1 MKSNNMDPEKE
12 KKAQSP
18 LEILITVSSVLG
30 VAAYIL
36 NNPLFFLISASVCAT
51 LLICLAIMRIVTTTI
66 EERFILFFFFGM
78 DALLL
83 VIGCLID
90 HSIGRGLLLGVSI
103 VGIFTIARDELTK
116 YFLGKFMA
124 LYKNM
129 PGYKEYAESILR
141 DGDETEEDGEYKEE
155 EPDFNDGFPYDY
167 VTDLQYIDEWET
179 IHCDENATP
188 EKRVR
193 AMELAFDRACGV
205 NGTLIEDL
213 DAFEK
218 NLGTMKELSKYMES
232 GLWKKDFEA
241 DEAGSF
247 SDGIKR
253 GVLSEDGLYNV
264 LSEYD
269 DLRKRMGE
277 LSK

>member
-1 MKSNNMDPEKE
+1 MDPEKE
-12 KKAQSP
+12 KKAQPP

-116 YFLGKFMA
+116 YFVAKFMA
-124 LYKNM
+124 LYKDM
-129 PGYKEYAESILR
+129 PGYKEYAENILR
-141 DGDETEEDGEYKEE
+141 EGDETEEDREYEE
-155 EPDFNDGFPYDY
+155 EVPAYDEDYSYDY

-179 IHCDENATP
+179 IRCDEKATP

-213 DAFEK
+213 NAFEK
-218 NLGTMKELSKYMES
+218 NISTMKELAKYMES
-232 GLWKKDFEA
+232 GLWKQDFEA
-241 DEAGSF
+241 DEAGEF
-247 SDGIKR
+247 SDEIKR
-253 GVLSEDGLYNV
+253 GVLSEDGLYIV

-269 DLRKRMGE
+269 DLRKRLKK